1 MRSLLSHNLIKN
13 ITKSVKSNPNCH
25 FDGYDECS
33 TDTIDKLRETQCINL
48 DDSDAFIFNPP
59 VSVKDLNGATTE
71 EVYVISGGCY
81 LISGISQ
88 QIFFDK
94 AMSSLETL
102 AEQVTVTYDSY
113 FISKQDAELNLKL
126 DYDIKLEGSHAKGTE
141 TFGAFYVYN
150 PKTFSAQADVGDKV
164 LHSEVEPESV
174 GVLSKDKPKISGAIA
189 SNFVL
194 DPNINPESGETGY
207 SGSDS
212 LTITI
217 SGEDPGDFPQ
227 KSWKIAPNKL
237 YTKDTPDDEFP
248 GNTLENG
255 APSSPEGN
263 GLSGGE
269 IAGIVIACVVVVG
282 VVVFCI
288 VWFVVL
294 KKSCGKKSDEP
305 AA

>member
-1 MRSLLSHNLIKN
+1 ML
-13 ITKSVKSNPNCH
+13 TPDVK
-25 FDGYDECS
+25 
-33 TDTIDKLRETQCINL
+33 I
-48 DDSDAFIFNPP
+48 
-59 VSVKDLNGATTE
+59 
-71 EVYVISGGCY
+71 
-81 LISGISQ
+81 
-88 QIFFDK
+88 
-94 AMSSLETL
+94 
-102 AEQVTVTYDSY
+102 
-113 FISKQDAELNLKL
+113 
-126 DYDIKLEGSHAKGTE
+126 
-141 TFGAFYVYN
+141 
-150 PKTFSAQADVGDKV
+150 
-164 LHSEVEPESV
+164 EPE
-174 GVLSKDKPKISGAIA
+174 KT
-189 SNFVL
+189 
-194 DPNINPESGETGY
+194 EY

-294 KKSCGKKSDEP
+294 KKSCPCGKKSDEP